1 MLRRILPATL
11 MVVLAACGNSEP
23 PPPAATTAAPAPA
36 AAPAKAPPPAPAKEE
51 TPSGMCAHLTA
62 DEIVNAFGGQLTFGP
77 ARESNRGAAC
87 QVPIKAGVDGN
98 SFTFG
103 TTIEG
108 NYLEYKKYE
117 RMSSIDF
124 EYIEGLGAEAFLI
137 NGAQLGIN
145 VGDGRY
151 LNLSVQLITM
161 DGLPLP
167 KEDIGAGLQDLGRKL
182 LDRF

>member
-1 MLRRILPATL
+1 MLRGILPATL
-11 MVVLAACGNSEP
+11 VLMLAACGNSEP
-23 PPPAATTAAPAPA
+23 PPPAAATAAQPPA
-36 AAPAKAPPPAPAKEE
+36 AASAKAASPAPAKEE
-51 TPSGMCAHLTA
+51 TAGGMCAHLTA
-62 DEIVNAFGGQLTFGP
+62 EEIADAFGGQLTFGP
-77 ARESNRGAAC
+77 ARESNRGAGC

-98 SFTFG
+98 NFAFG

-117 RMSSIDF
+117 RLSSVDF

-167 KEDIGAGLQDLGRKL
+167 KEDIGTGLQDLGRKL
-182 LDRF
+182 LDRL